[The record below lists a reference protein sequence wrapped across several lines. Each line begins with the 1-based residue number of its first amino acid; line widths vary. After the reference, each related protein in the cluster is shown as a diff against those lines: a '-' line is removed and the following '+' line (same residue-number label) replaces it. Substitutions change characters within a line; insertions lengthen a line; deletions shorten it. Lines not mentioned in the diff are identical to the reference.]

1 MAVSRDTGTGG
12 RDGVLRLLTF
22 GGLCALL
29 SIPFETYAKT
39 FAMDNTEKEDKKD
52 SSAQETAPGQAGESA
67 TSENGGTETAAGV
80 QAGNDA
86 AASAQAGN
94 DAAAS
99 AQAGGPA
106 EDGNAG
112 AAGADPRD
120 AEIAALKKSLKEA
133 EDRVLRA
140 RADFDNYRKRSIR
153 EREEFAKMAAGD
165 VIKAILPTADNLAR
179 ALAAIPED
187 NPLAKGVK
195 LSYDSFVAA
204 LGDNGAQK
212 IETAGK
218 TFDPNLHE
226 ALAQMPSDTVPAG
239 DVIEEFRAGWTL
251 NGRLL
256 RAAQVVVSSGP
267 APADGADA
275 K

>member
-1 MAVSRDTGTGG
+1 M
-12 RDGVLRLLTF
+12 TF

-29 SIPFETYAKT
+29 SVPFETYAKT
-39 FAMDNTEKEDKKD
+39 FAMDNNEKEDKKD

-67 TSENGGTETAAGV
+67 TAENGGAE
-80 QAGNDA
+80 A

-94 DAAAS
+94 DAAAGE
-99 AQAGGPA
+99 QAGGPA

-112 AAGADPRD
+112 AADADPRD

>member
-1 MAVSRDTGTGG
+1 MPPPGSRPAD
-12 RDGVLRLLTF
+12 RR
-22 GGLCALL
+22 
-29 SIPFETYAKT
+29 K
-39 FAMDNTEKEDKKD
+39 
-52 SSAQETAPGQAGESA
+52 
-67 TSENGGTETAAGV
+67 TET
-80 QAGNDA
+80 
-86 AASAQAGN
+86 
-94 DAAAS
+94 
-99 AQAGGPA
+99 P
-106 EDGNAG
+106 E
-112 AAGADPRD
+112 P
-120 AEIAALKKSLKEA
+120 SLKEA